1 MPLSRDNQTTRCE
14 EILGIL
20 LFVGGLGQV
29 SLPQSRLMEIM
40 LMRFTKH
47 RRNGTERELL
57 AFL

>member
-1 MPLSRDNQTTRCE
+1 MPLSTDNQTTRCE

-20 LFVGGLGQV
+20 LFVGDWGKFPC
-29 SLPQSRLMEIM
+29 PQFRLVEIM

-47 RRNGTERELL
+47 RRNRTERELL